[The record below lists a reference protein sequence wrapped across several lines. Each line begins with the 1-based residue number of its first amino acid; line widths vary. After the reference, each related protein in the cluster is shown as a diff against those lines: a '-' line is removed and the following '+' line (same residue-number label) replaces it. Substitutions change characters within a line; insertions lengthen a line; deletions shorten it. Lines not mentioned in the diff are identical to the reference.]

1 MAGRNRN
8 DGESSTSSEA
18 VGIPTGLNRIKTR
31 ITTTSNDHHHHILS
45 SNNYHSKSIA
55 SRFKQ
60 NHQRSFSKGFVK
72 LHSSR
77 EGLRKGKKIAQWF
90 TSHLS
95 KDSDRGGRDKP
106 PEAEK
111 RNAEVKAF
119 DKEALSGK
127 QQKIGRATFGKQT
140 EAGNLC
146 VDKMPEVQKSFS
158 HELGPKGG
166 IRPSYTRAH
175 SFSDLKELLRSL
187 RSSFNAAKE
196 LVNTELACFKAEVIE
211 VSQKSDTLSSEEQR
225 SAEELLVLAEGC
237 IEMSCHEFRTK
248 CETIVQDLTR
258 KRQDCQ
264 TGPLKW
270 LFTRML
276 FILTRCTRLLH
287 YEKHSEHIDEI
298 SLLKLKECLE
308 KIPSYEMS
316 WLLNL
321 GIVESNSGD
330 ALNNKFDTE
339 QKLHVQKEESIM
351 PRESSCRSEVPVDI
365 SDSTVEN
372 HVMVTERWPHF
383 EDSQV
388 DVLPNIQQTQE
399 LEMNS
404 SNNDLV
410 ICRICEE
417 SVPTSH
423 LESHSYICA
432 YAEKCDINGSD
443 VNESLLGL
451 AEILDQII
459 ESCTLSVHAADDS
472 PQNSQM
478 QISNSASTLDGCS
491 PKISEWRSKGV
502 EGMFEDLHE
511 MDTACIEDSTPN
523 FVNLKGFPGV
533 KLSQHGPP
541 SSTGSMTSAS
551 STNTPRAANF
561 DFFWLEHNDPSESEN
576 VQQMTDLRDIARSA
590 AETDLMEESSHE
602 VLLTC
607 LEDLQDVLQHSKL
620 KALVID
626 TFGHRIEKLIREKY
640 IISCE
645 LEDANKR
652 ISDVGYPSLLD
663 TASQSSSVSTPS
675 HPLHKERTS
684 IEDFE
689 IIKPISRGAYG
700 KVFLARKRTT
710 GDLFAIKMLKKMDM
724 LRKNDIERIVA
735 ERNIL
740 ITVRNPFVV
749 RFFYS
754 FTSKDNLY
762 LVMEYLNGGDLF
774 SLLRNVGCIGED
786 VARIYIAELVLALEY
801 LHSLGIVH
809 RDLKPDNI
817 LIAHDGHIKLTDF
830 GLSKIGLMNSTG
842 DLTRSE
848 SNEVIVSNDHRL
860 DNEWSIDRRERSAV
874 GTPDYLAPEILLG
887 TEHGYAADWWSVG
900 VILFELIT
908 GTPPFNSDHPERIF
922 YNILNA
928 KIPWPSFPNEMSN
941 EAQDMINRFLNHD
954 PNQRLGAHG
963 SSEVK
968 AHPFFRG
975 VNWDTL
981 AMQKVAF
988 VPHPDSIDDTSYF
1001 VSRHSRSSSGTLDDQ
1016 DCSDAAS
1023 DTTEFCSDT
1032 REKMDVCG
1040 DLAEFEASPC
1050 DDLSWINFSFKNLS
1064 QLASINHDVLLQNS
1078 KEVSRCSS
1086 PYNDQSS

>member
-1 MAGRNRN
+1 MAGTTTRN
-8 DGESSTSSEA
+8 DAESSEA

-31 ITTTSNDHHHHILS
+31 IPVNNNNDNIRIS
-45 SNNYHSKSIA
+45 SNSVHTKSVT

-60 NHQRSFSKGFVK
+60 NHQRSFGRGFVK

-77 EGLRKGKKIAQWF
+77 EGTRKGKKVARWF

-95 KDSDRGGRDKP
+95 KGSDKAIRDKP
-106 PEAEK
+106 QETEK
-111 RNAEVKAF
+111 RNAEVDAF
-119 DKEALSGK
+119 DKEALPGK
-127 QQKIGRATFGKQT
+127 QQKVGRPTLGKQT
-140 EAGNLC
+140 
-146 VDKMPEVQKSFS
+146 DKMPEVLKSFS

-166 IRPSYTRAH
+166 IRPSYTRPH
-175 SFSDLKELLRSL
+175 SFSDLKELLRSM
-187 RSSFNAAKE
+187 RSNFNAAKE
-196 LVNTELACFKAEVIE
+196 LVNTELAYFKEEVIE
-211 VSQKSDTLSSEEQR
+211 VSQKSDALSLEEQR
-225 SAEELLVLAEGC
+225 SIDALLILSKEC
-237 IEMSCHEFRTK
+237 IEMPSLEFRTK
-248 CETIVQDLTR
+248 CETIVQDLTT

-287 YEKHSEHIDEI
+287 FEKHSEHIDEI

-308 KIPSYEMS
+308 KIPSHEMS
-316 WLLNL
+316 WLYKL
-321 GIVESNSGD
+321 GIIESNSD
-330 ALNNKFDTE
+330 TILNKFDDE
-339 QKLHVQKEESIM
+339 HIIQ
-351 PRESSCRSEVPVDI
+351 
-365 SDSTVEN
+365 DSHQN
-372 HVMVTERWPHF
+372 
-383 EDSQV
+383 D
-388 DVLPNIQQTQE
+388 
-399 LEMNS
+399 
-404 SNNDLV
+404 DLV

-417 SVPTSH
+417 DVPTSH

-432 YAEKCDINGSD
+432 HAEKCDIQGVD
-443 VNESLLGL
+443 INESLLGL
-451 AEILDQII
+451 SEILEQII
-459 ESCTLSVHAADDS
+459 DSCTQSVHVDNDS
-472 PQNSQM
+472 LQNSQI
-478 QISNSASTLDGCS
+478 QISSDNCS
-491 PKISEWRSKGV
+491 PKISEWRNKGV

-511 MDTACIEDSTPN
+511 MDTASIEDSTPVS
-523 FVNLKGFPGV
+523 FVNIKGFPGV
-533 KLSQHGPP
+533 KSQYGPP

-551 STNTPRAANF
+551 STPRAANF
-561 DFFWLEHNDPSESEN
+561 DLFWLEHNHSSELED
-576 VQQMTDLRDIARSA
+576 VQQMTDLRDIARVA
-590 AETDLMEESSHE
+590 ADTDLMSEKSNEI
-602 VLLTC
+602 LLNC
-607 LEDLQDVLQHSKL
+607 MEDLQDVLQQSKL

-640 IISCE
+640 ITACE

-652 ISDVGYPSLLD
+652 TSDVGYPSILD

-675 HPLHKERTS
+675 HPSHKERTS
-684 IEDFE
+684 IDDFE
-689 IIKPISRGAYG
+689 IIKPISKGAYG

-710 GDLFAIKMLKKMDM
+710 GDLFAIKMLKKMDI

-774 SLLRNVGCIGED
+774 SLLRNVGCLGED
-786 VARIYIAELVLALEY
+786 VARVYIAELVLALEY

-830 GLSKIGLMNSTG
+830 GLSKIGLMNRTS
-842 DLTRSE
+842 DLTRPE
-848 SNEVIVSNDHRL
+848 SNEGVVSNGHHL
-860 DNEWSIDRRERSAV
+860 ENEWSVDKRERSAV

-900 VILFELIT
+900 IILFELIT
-908 GTPPFNSDHPERIF
+908 GIPPFNSDHPERIF

-928 KIPWPSFPNEMSN
+928 KIPWPSIPNEMSC
-941 EAQDMINRFLNHD
+941 EAQDMINRFLIHD

-968 AHPFFRG
+968 AHPFFNG

-981 AMQKVAF
+981 SMQKVAF
-988 VPHPDSIDDTSYF
+988 VPHPNGMDDTSYF
-1001 VSRHSRSSSGTLDDQ
+1001 VSRHSHSSSGTFDDQ
-1016 DCSDAAS
+1016 DCSDVAS
-1023 DTTEFCSDT
+1023 DASEFFSDT
-1032 REKMDVCG
+1032 KEKTDEYG
-1040 DLAEFEASPC
+1040 DLAEFKPSAS

-1064 QLASINHDVLLQNS
+1064 QLASINHDVLVQNS
-1078 KEVSRCSS
+1078 KDASRCSS
-1086 PYNDQSS
+1086 PHNGPTS

>member
-1 MAGRNRN
+1 MAGPT
-8 DGESSTSSEA
+8 DGESEA

-31 ITTTSNDHHHHILS
+31 IATTSNSNDNINNSNNNKINNIISS
-45 SNNYHSKSIA
+45 SNSSSYYSKSIT

-60 NHQRSFSKGFVK
+60 NHHHQVK

-77 EGLRKGKKIAQWF
+77 QGLRKGKKIARWF
-90 TSHLS
+90 RSHLS
-95 KDSDRGGRDKP
+95 KDSDRANRDAP
-106 PEAEK
+106 PAAEK
-111 RNAEVKAF
+111 RNYEVRAL
-119 DKEALSGK
+119 DKEAVSGK
-127 QQKIGRATFGKQT
+127 QQKVGRSTFGKQT
-140 EAGNLC
+140 EARKISA
-146 VDKMPEVQKSFS
+146 DKMPEVLKSFS

-166 IRPSYTRAH
+166 IRPSCTRAH
-175 SFSDLKELLRSL
+175 SFGDLKELLRSL
-187 RSSFNAAKE
+187 QSNFNAAKE
-196 LVNTELACFKAEVIE
+196 LVNTELACFKGEVIE
-211 VSQKSDTLSSEEQR
+211 VSKKSDSLTLEEQR
-225 SAEELLVLAEGC
+225 SIDELLMLAEAC
-237 IEMSCHEFRTK
+237 IEMPCLEFRTK
-248 CETIVQDLTR
+248 CETIVQDLTKNR
-258 KRQDCQ
+258 HDIQ
-264 TGPLKW
+264 TSPLKW
-270 LFTRML
+270 LYTRML

-287 YEKHSEHIDEI
+287 FERQSEHIDEKA
-298 SLLKLKECLE
+298 LLKLKECLE
-308 KIPSYEMS
+308 KLPSYEMS

-321 GIVESNSGD
+321 GIVESI
-330 ALNNKFDTE
+330 T
-339 QKLHVQKEESIM
+339 
-351 PRESSCRSEVPVDI
+351 PREASSKPELPPNL
-365 SDSTVEN
+365 SDST
-372 HVMVTERWPHF
+372 TEDKRTCC
-383 EDSQV
+383 EDSQN
-388 DVLPNIQQTQE
+388 DVLPNIQQTHE
-399 LEMNS
+399 LEINS
-404 SNNDLV
+404 GNNDLV

-417 SVPTSH
+417 YVPTSH

-432 YAEKCDINGSD
+432 YAEKCDIKGID
-443 VNESLLGL
+443 VNESLLAL

-459 ESCTLSVHAADDS
+459 DSSTLSVHAADDS

-478 QISNSASTLDGCS
+478 HIFSATETVDGCS
-491 PKISEWRSKGV
+491 PKISEWRNKGV

-511 MDTACIEDSTPN
+511 MDTACIEESPVA

-533 KLSQHGPP
+533 KSLHGPP

-551 STNTPRAANF
+551 STNTPRANF
-561 DFFWLEHNDPSESEN
+561 DIFWLERNHPSEFED
-576 VQQMTDLRDIARSA
+576 VKQMTDLRDIARSA
-590 AETDLMEESSHE
+590 AESDLNEESSHE

-607 LEDLQDVLQHSKL
+607 IEDLQDVLQQSKF

-626 TFGHRIEKLIREKY
+626 TFGHRIEKLVREKY
-640 IISCE
+640 MIACE
-645 LEDANKR
+645 LEDANKGMG
-652 ISDVGYPSLLD
+652 DVGYPSLLD

-675 HPLHKERTS
+675 HPLHKERIS
-684 IEDFE
+684 IDDFE
-689 IIKPISRGAYG
+689 IIKPICKGAYG

-724 LRKNDIERIVA
+724 LRKNDIERIVS

-774 SLLRNVGCIGED
+774 SLLKNVGCLGED

-842 DLTRSE
+842 DLTRPDSD
-848 SNEVIVSNDHRL
+848 EVIVSNDHHH
-860 DNEWSIDRRERSAV
+860 DNEWSVDRKERSAV

-900 VILFELIT
+900 VILFELVT
-908 GTPPFNSDHPERIF
+908 GTPPFNSDHPEKIF

-928 KIPWPSFPNEMSN
+928 KIPWPSIPDEMSH
-941 EAQDMINRFLNHD
+941 EAQDMINRFLDHD
-954 PNQRLGAHG
+954 PNHRLGAHG
-963 SSEVK
+963 SAEVK
-968 AHPFFRG
+968 SHPFFKG
-975 VNWDTL
+975 INWDTL

-988 VPHPDSIDDTSYF
+988 VPHPDGIDDTSYF
-1001 VSRHSRSSSGTLDDQ
+1001 VSRHNHSSSGTLDDQ
-1016 DCSDAAS
+1016 DCSDEAS
-1023 DTTEFCSDT
+1023 DTTDFCSDT

-1040 DLAEFEASPC
+1040 DLSDFEPPPC

-1078 KEVSRCSS
+1078 KDVSRCSS
-1086 PYNDQSS
+1086 PGNGPTS

>member
-1 MAGRNRN
+1 MAGTTRN
-8 DGESSTSSEA
+8 DGESSTSSVA

-31 ITTTSNDHHHHILS
+31 IASGSDDNSHLS
-45 SNNYHSKSIA
+45 SNNHLNKSIT

-77 EGLRKGKKIAQWF
+77 EGLRKGKKIARWF
-90 TSHLS
+90 ASHLS
-95 KDSDRGGRDKP
+95 KDSDRAVKDKP

-111 RNAEVKAF
+111 SNHEVKAF
-119 DKEALSGK
+119 DKEALPGK
-127 QQKIGRATFGKQT
+127 QQKVERGTFGRQT
-140 EAGNLC
+140 AE
-146 VDKMPEVQKSFS
+146 KMPEVLKSFS

-187 RSSFNAAKE
+187 RSSFDAAKE
-196 LVNTELACFKAEVIE
+196 LVNTELVCFKGEVIE
-211 VSQKSDTLSSEEQR
+211 LSEKSDTLSLEEQKLI
-225 SAEELLVLAEGC
+225 EELLILAKLC
-237 IEMSCHEFRTK
+237 IEMSCLEFRSK
-248 CETIVQDLTR
+248 CESIVQDLTT
-258 KRQDCQ
+258 KRHDCQ

-287 YEKHSEHIDEI
+287 FEKHSEHIDEV

-308 KIPSYEMS
+308 KIPSYETS
-316 WLLNL
+316 RLLNL
-321 GIVESNSGD
+321 GIVES
-330 ALNNKFDTE
+330 
-339 QKLHVQKEESIM
+339 VI
-351 PRESSCRSEVPVDI
+351 PREISTRSEEPI
-365 SDSTVEN
+365 SLNDPIIESP
-372 HVMVTERWPHF
+372 RF
-383 EDSQV
+383 EDSQN
-388 DVLPNIQQTQE
+388 DILPKIQQSE
-399 LEMNS
+399 LEMNMG
-404 SNNDLV
+404 NNDSV

-417 SVPTSH
+417 YVPACH

-432 YAEKCDINGSD
+432 YADKCDIQGID
-443 VNESLLGL
+443 VNESLLAL
-451 AEILDQII
+451 AEILEQII
-459 ESCTLSVHAADDS
+459 DSSMLSAHAADDS
-472 PQNSQM
+472 PHAQM
-478 QISNSASTLDGCS
+478 QNFNADGCS
-491 PKISEWRSKGV
+491 PKVSEWRNKGV

-511 MDTACIEDSTPN
+511 MDTACIEDSLTPVG
-523 FVNLKGFPGV
+523 FVNLKSL
-533 KLSQHGPP
+533 KSQFGPP
-541 SSTGSMTSAS
+541 SLTGSMTSAS

-561 DFFWLEHNDPSESEN
+561 DLFWLEHNHSSELED
-576 VQQMTDLRDIARSA
+576 VEQMTNLKDIARSA

-602 VLLTC
+602 VMLTC
-607 LEDLQDVLQHSKL
+607 MQELQEVLQHSKL

-626 TFGHRIEKLIREKY
+626 TFGHRIEKLVREKY
-640 IISCE
+640 TLSCE

-652 ISDVGYPSLLD
+652 MSDVGYPLLD

-675 HPLHKERTS
+675 HPLHKDRTS
-684 IEDFE
+684 IDDFE
-689 IIKPISRGAYG
+689 IIKRISKGAYG

-710 GDLFAIKMLKKMDM
+710 GDLFAIKVLKKMDM

-749 RFFYS
+749 KFFYS
-754 FTSKDNLY
+754 FTSRDNLY

-774 SLLRNVGCIGED
+774 SLLRNVGCLGED

-842 DLTRSE
+842 DLPRPE
-848 SNEVIVSNDHRL
+848 SNEVTVSNGQPLDH
-860 DNEWSIDRRERSAV
+860 EWSVDTRDCSAV

-900 VILFELIT
+900 VILFELLT

-928 KIPWPSFPNEMSN
+928 KPSIPNEMSC
-941 EAQDMINRFLNHD
+941 EAQNMIKRFLIHD

-968 AHPFFRG
+968 EHPFFKG
-975 VNWDTL
+975 INWDTL
-981 AMQKVAF
+981 AMQKAVF
-988 VPHPDSIDDTSYF
+988 VPQPDGVDDTSYF

-1016 DCSDAAS
+1016 NCSDAAS
-1023 DTTEFCSDT
+1023 DTTEFCSET
-1032 REKMDVCG
+1032 REKMDECG
-1040 DLAEFEASPC
+1040 DLADFEASPC

-1064 QLASINHDVLLQNS
+1064 QLASINHDVLVQNS
-1078 KEVSRCSS
+1078 KDVSRCSS
-1086 PYNDQSS
+1086 PRYTAPTSTSV

>member
-1 MAGRNRN
+1 MTEPARK
-8 DGESSTSSEA
+8 DGESPET
-18 VGIPTGLNRIKTR
+18 VGIPTGLNRIKTK
-31 ITTTSNDHHHHILS
+31 ITSNLNDNYNYNLSS
-45 SNNYHSKSIA
+45 SNNNNSYYHNKSITN
-55 SRFKQ
+55 RFKQ

-72 LHSSR
+72 LHSSK
-77 EGLRKGKKIAQWF
+77 EGLRKGKKIARWV

-95 KDSDRGGRDKP
+95 KDSDRAIRDKP

-111 RNAEVKAF
+111 RNAEVEVS
-119 DKEALSGK
+119 DKEALSSK
-127 QQKIGRATFGKQT
+127 QQKVERATFVNRT
-140 EAGNLC
+140 EAGKTSA
-146 VDKMPEVQKSFS
+146 DKMPEVLKSFS

-166 IRPSYTRAH
+166 IRPSHTRAH

-187 RSSFNAAKE
+187 RSNFNAAKE
-196 LVNTELACFKAEVIE
+196 LVNTELACFKGEVIE
-211 VSQKSDTLSSEEQR
+211 VSQKSDILSLEDQR
-225 SAEELLVLAEGC
+225 LIEELLILSKVC
-237 IEMSCHEFRTK
+237 IDMSPLEFRTK

-258 KRQDCQ
+258 KRHDCQ

-287 YEKHSEHIDEI
+287 FEKHSEHIDEI
-298 SLLKLKECLE
+298 SLLRLKECLE

-321 GIVESNSGD
+321 GIIESNSD
-330 ALNNKFDTE
+330 DVLNKFDNE
-339 QKLHVQKEESIM
+339 HKFEESQNDVALHVPK
-351 PRESSCRSEVPVDI
+351 
-365 SDSTVEN
+365 T
-372 HVMVTERWPHF
+372 H
-383 EDSQV
+383 
-388 DVLPNIQQTQE
+388 E

-404 SNNDLV
+404 GNEDLV

-417 SVPTSH
+417 YVPPSH

-432 YAEKCDINGSD
+432 YAEKCDTKGID
-443 VNESLLGL
+443 VNESLLAL
-451 AEILDQII
+451 ADILDQII
-459 ESCTLSVHAADDS
+459 DSCTPSVHAADDS

-478 QISNSASTLDGCS
+478 QFSLDNCS
-491 PKISEWRSKGV
+491 PKISEWRNKGV

-511 MDTACIEDSTPN
+511 MDTACIEDSTPVT
-523 FVNLKGFPGV
+523 FANLKGFPGV
-533 KLSQHGPP
+533 KSQHGPP

-551 STNTPRAANF
+551 STNTPRASNF
-561 DFFWLEHNDPSESEN
+561 DFFWLEHNHPCELED
-576 VQQMTDLRDIARSA
+576 VQQMTDLRDIARST

-607 LEDLQDVLQHSKL
+607 IQDLQDILQNSKL

-626 TFGHRIEKLIREKY
+626 TFGHRIEKLLREKY
-640 IISCE
+640 IIACE
-645 LEDANKR
+645 LEDTNKR
-652 ISDVGYPSLLD
+652 SSDVGYPSLLD
-663 TASQSSSVSTPS
+663 SASHSSSVSTPS

-684 IEDFE
+684 IDDFE
-689 IIKPISRGAYG
+689 IIKPISKGAYG

-754 FTSKDNLY
+754 FTSRDYLY

-774 SLLRNVGCIGED
+774 SLLRNVGCLGED

-801 LHSLGIVH
+801 LHSVGIVH

-842 DLTRSE
+842 ALTRPE
-848 SNEVIVSNDHRL
+848 SNEVIVSNGHQPDS
-860 DNEWSIDRRERSAV
+860 EWSVDRRERSAV

-908 GTPPFNSDHPERIF
+908 GTPPFNSDNPERIF

-928 KIPWPSFPNEMSN
+928 KIPWPSNPNEISH
-941 EAQDMINRFLNHD
+941 EAQDMISRFLIHD
-954 PNQRLGAHG
+954 PDQRLGAHG
-963 SSEVK
+963 SPEVK
-968 AHPFFRG
+968 AHPFFKG

-988 VPHPDSIDDTSYF
+988 IPQPDGIDDTSYF
-1001 VSRHSRSSSGTLDDQ
+1001 VSRHSHSSSGTFDEQ

-1023 DTTEFCSDT
+1023 DSTEFCSDT
-1032 REKMDVCG
+1032 REMDVCG
-1040 DLAEFEASPC
+1040 ELAEFEASPC

-1064 QLASINHDVLLQNS
+1064 QLASINHDVLLQNN
-1078 KEVSRCSS
+1078 KDVSRCSS
-1086 PYNDQSS
+1086 PQNGPTS